1 MSDDAG
7 RPAPRPG
14 RSSAAGEA
22 AAIAPAA
29 PGADGSLILEQPFG
43 SDSLYALRA
52 AVAAHAAQAG
62 VPAGQ
67 VPDLV
72 IAVHELATNAIRHGA
87 GHGRLRVWV
96 GGGALH
102 CQVSDD
108 GPVPGAEAVAAA
120 PAPPAAEP
128 GMSPA
133 DPATSAAEPSSPAGG
148 TPAGTGTG
156 AAARWPVEHGHGLW
170 LIRRL
175 ADQSTVHSGSAG
187 TVATVGFTL
196 PGRPG

>member
-7 RPAPRPG
+7 RPATPPG

-22 AAIAPAA
+22 AASAA
-29 PGADGSLILEQPFG
+29 AVPRADGSLILEQPFG

-52 AVAAHAAQAG
+52 AVAAHAARAG

-87 GHGRLRVWV
+87 GHGRLRVWA

-108 GPVPGAEAVAAA
+108 GTVPAAEAVAAA
-120 PAPPAAEP
+120 PATSAADP

-133 DPATSAAEPSSPAGG
+133 DPAPSVAEPSSAPGG
-148 TPAGTGTG
+148 AQTGIGTG
-156 AAARWPVEHGHGLW
+156 AAAWWPAEHGHGLW
-170 LIRRL
+170 LIRQV
-175 ADQSTVHSGSAG
+175 ADQTTVHSGPAG
-187 TVATVGFTL
+187 TVATVSFML